1 MVCCSLR
8 HSVRPPSPLCVCML
22 AHSDTCT
29 KYVRTY
35 VPTYSCN
42 TNTITRQAHSQ
53 HTHNF
58 NTASKQTNLPVLQAL
73 TGECGFLAANL
84 YARSIF
90 GEDALANLSIERLPG
105 SAEGTPV
112 TGHIRI
118 RAKSQVRVCVCVHV
132 CVCMCWWCEC
142 DCALCSACVFKNA
155 LIESTTLSPFVCVCN
170 NALIERYYSEPV
182 CLCV

>member
-1 MVCCSLR
+1 MP
-8 HSVRPPSPLCVCML
+8 HSRGGEWSAARSGTVYTPPPPLCVCML

-29 KYVRTY
+29 KYVRMY

-58 NTASKQTNLPVLQAL
+58 NTSKQTNLPVLQAL

-118 RAKSQVRVCVCVHV
+118 RAKSQVRVCECVRVCM
-132 CVCMCWWCEC
+132 CMCWWCEC
-142 DCALCSACVFKNA
+142 DCALCSACVF
-155 LIESTTLSPFVCVCN
+155 E
-170 NALIERYYSEPV
+170 NALIERYYFEPV
-182 CLCV
+182 CLCVQECTN